1 MTQHYMS
8 YEAEE
13 LETTHIEA
21 SHYQQPTSHDETS
34 CWPVVQMILKIRE
47 IAEEMI
53 RQLNS

>member
-34 CWPVVQMILKIRE
+34 GCSNDFE
-47 IAEEMI
+47 
-53 RQLNS
+53 N